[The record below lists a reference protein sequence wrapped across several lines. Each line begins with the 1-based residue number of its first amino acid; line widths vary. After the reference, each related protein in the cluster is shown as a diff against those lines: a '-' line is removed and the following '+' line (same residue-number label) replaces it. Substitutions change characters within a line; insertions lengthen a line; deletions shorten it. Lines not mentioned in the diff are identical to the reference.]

1 MADELLVGTIVSVDE
16 HPGARAPSLLLT
28 VDLGTHGTHETVLST
43 GTYKPAELH
52 GAQIA
57 CRFDAEGTLVLGAQS
72 HGKGLVLLR
81 PDREVEPGTV
91 VS

>member
-1 MADELLVGTIVSVDE
+1 VADELLVGTIVGVDE

-28 VDLGTHGTHETVLST
+28 VDLGPQGTHEAVLST
-43 GTYKPAELH
+43 GAYEPDELS
-52 GAQIA
+52 GAQIV
-57 CRFDAEGTLVLGAQS
+57 CRRDADGAVIVAAHS

-81 PDREVEPGTV
+81 PDQEVEPGTL